1 MTQRITAIFENGLL
15 RPTKPLPLRN
25 GDRVVITV
33 ETPGPA
39 AAGTEDAIQ
48 RIRDAKTFDEWIAA
62 AAAAA
67 DLEPDDG
74 YDLEKALNDNRRA
87 AGIDR
92 MLYPAK

>member
-1 MTQRITAIFENGLL
+1 MTQRVTAVFENGLL
-15 RPTKPLPLRN
+15 RPTKPLQLRN
-25 GDRVVITV
+25 GDRVEITV
-33 ETPGPA
+33 ETPVPA
-39 AAGTEDAIQ
+39 TTSPDEAIR

-87 AGIDR
+87 AGVDR
-92 MLYPAK
+92 MLYPGK